1 MTTITSSPYRS
12 ASIIEPA
19 QRRRVTPLA
28 LVIFALFLTL
38 TACPSPRP
46 SPSDPTRVS
55 SWTGAARLVIDTVAW
70 AIPAA
75 RLIVDAIVPQPARAV
90 VDLALTG
97 LSTATSGLNDA
108 LASYEHRGADQCVAH
123 AAVGGVR
130 GALVALARAL
140 ADSGIALG
148 TTFERVADSVG
159 AIADGLVPRCASDAG
174 WASTGESLGRELQ
187 GIQRAAEVRG
197 TVLRRDLDN
206 LHPAH

>member
-1 MTTITSSPYRS
+1 MTTITSSPCRS

-28 LVIFALFLTL
+28 LVIFALALTL

-55 SWTGAARLVIDTVAW
+55 SWTDTAHLVIDTVAW

-108 LASYEHRGADQCVAH
+108 LASYESRGADQCVAH

-159 AIADGLVPRCASDAG
+159 AIADGLVPRCQNDAG

-197 TVLRRDLDN
+197 AVLRRDLDN
-206 LHPAH
+206 LHPAR